1 MLTLV
6 KDLHKLFRD
15 KNQTDEYLASMAFEE
30 MDTNNGSI
38 SSKEEFVTFYLKQ
51 KNMSSCLAM
60 KIFNLFDE

>member
-6 KDLHKLFRD
+6 RDLHKLFRD

-38 SSKEEFVTFYLKQ
+38 SSKE
-51 KNMSSCLAM
+51 
-60 KIFNLFDE
+60 

>member
-38 SSKEEFVTFYLKQ
+38 SSKEEFVTLLAPYISISSVLK
-51 KNMSSCLAM
+51 KY
-60 KIFNLFDE
+60 

>member
-51 KNMSSCLAM
+51 ENMSSCLAM
-60 KIFNLFDE
+60 RIKFI